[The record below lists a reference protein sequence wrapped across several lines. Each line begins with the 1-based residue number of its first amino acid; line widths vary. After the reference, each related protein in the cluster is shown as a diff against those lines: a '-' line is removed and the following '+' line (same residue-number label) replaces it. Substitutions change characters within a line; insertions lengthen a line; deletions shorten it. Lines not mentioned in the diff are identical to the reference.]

1 MATENHSNGV
11 VSIHISDGIV
21 FGNYLVEKVD
31 LEDAV
36 SATEFRKKITGN
48 RAYPA
53 YADLSGVK
61 EVSREARSYF
71 SNEAG
76 EDLKAIALIIRNPVT
91 RMMANFFM
99 KFNKPRYPIRFFT
112 TDQDAVQWLKQYVD
126 AEALQNAR

>member
-1 MATENHSNGV
+1 MAEEIHNNGIV
-11 VSIHISDGIV
+11 TFHIRDGIV
-21 FGNYLVEKVD
+21 FGNYIVEKVE

-36 SATEFRKKITGN
+36 SATEFRKTITGN

-71 SNEAG
+71 SKEAG

-99 KFNKPRYPIRFFT
+99 KFNQPHYPIRFFT
-112 TDQDAVQWLKQYVD
+112 SDQDAVKWLKQFVD
-126 AEALQNAR
+126 EEALHNAK